1 MSRLIKVLTSTHLL
15 NAEHILISV
24 EIVEKFLILELLFKT
39 L

>member
-1 MSRLIKVLTSTHLL
+1 MSRLIKLLTSTHLV

-24 EIVEKFLILELLFKT
+24 EIVKQFLILELLFKT